1 MKLRLAILC
10 PLVAMAVLVPAA
22 MRAENAGNAV
32 ETVEPAEAAPPPLVA
47 KGNEPFWSLRIEGD
61 LLVFQ
66 TPEGETRGKIE
77 GEPIKDEETGATRH
91 AGVLDGGR
99 VSVTITP
106 AVTMD
111 SMSGMPYPARSSV
124 TMPDGSQL
132 TGVAGDPLDL
142 LAGGWRVSIMDGEA
156 VAGAQPPTLD
166 FARDRGLS
174 GDASCNRYH
183 GTFTLTGE
191 GLTISPLA
199 TTRRMCGPEQMASE
213 RKFLSLMASVDGF
226 TIGAAG
232 ELVLTAG
239 EDPAITAVR
248 P

>member
-10 PLVAMAVLVPAA
+10 PVIAMALLVPAA
-22 MRAENAGNAV
+22 VRAENAADA
-32 ETVEPAEAAPPPLVA
+32 AEAAEPVPPTLVA

-61 LLVFQ
+61 VLVFH

-77 GEPIKDEETGATRH
+77 GGAVKDEETGATRR

-106 AVTMD
+106 EVTMD
-111 SMSGMPYPARSSV
+111 SMSGMPYPARASV

-142 LAGGWRVSIMDGEA
+142 LAGGWRVAIMDGEA
-156 VAGAQPPTLD
+156 VAGEQPPTLD
-166 FARDRGLS
+166 FARDGGLS

-183 GTFTLTGE
+183 GKFTLTGE
-191 GLTISPLA
+191 GLAISPLA
-199 TTRRMCGPEQMASE
+199 ATRRMCGPELMASE
-213 RKFLSLMASVDGF
+213 RKFLSLMAGVDGF
-226 TIGAAG
+226 AIGAAG

-239 EDPAITAVR
+239 ESPSITAVR